1 VRAIVS
7 HLRAHQH
14 LVVSAA
20 AGIVTGG
27 VAVAT
32 RWGGDNIVSQSLV
45 GWNVGAWIYLVWAAW
60 WMTHADHGRLI
71 RTAKEQAEGA
81 GAVLAIVTTAAL
93 ACLGAVIVELSAAK
107 AAGPSGALPHVLFAL
122 FTVISSWLLVPIL
135 FTLNYASLYHGRAQT
150 GGLNFADADPK
161 FEPDYSDF
169 LYFSFTIAVASQT
182 ADVAI
187 TNRTM
192 RRLALTQA
200 LLSFV
205 FNTTILAFTIN
216 MAASLF

>member
-1 VRAIVS
+1 VRTVVS
-7 HLRAHQH
+7 HLRAHPH
-14 LVVSAA
+14 LVVSAV

-27 VAVAT
+27 LAVAAH
-32 RWGGDNIVSQSLV
+32 WGGDSTVSQVLV
-45 GWNVGAWIYLVWAAW
+45 GWNVGAWIYLAWAAW
-60 WMTHADHGRLI
+60 SMSHADHGHLI
-71 RTAKEQAEGA
+71 RVAKAQAEGA
-81 GAVLAIVTTAAL
+81 GAVLAIVASAAL
-93 ACLGAVIVELSAAK
+93 ASLGAVVVELSAAK

-122 FTVISSWLLVPIL
+122 TTVVSAWLLVPTL
-135 FTLNYASLYHGRAQT
+135 FTLSYASLYHGRAKG
-150 GGLNFADADPK
+150 GGLDFQEADPK
-161 FEPDYSDF
+161 FEPDYGDF

-192 RRLALTQA
+192 RRLALKQA

-216 MAASLF
+216 LAASLF

>member
-1 VRAIVS
+1 VRTVVS
-7 HLRAHQH
+7 HLRAHPH
-14 LVVSAA
+14 LVVSTA
-20 AGIVTGG
+20 AGIVAGLL
-27 VAVAT
+27 AVN
-32 RWGGDNIVSQSLV
+32 RQWGGANAVSQGLI
-45 GWNVGAWIYLVWAAW
+45 GWNFGAWVYLLWAAW
-60 WMTHADHGRLI
+60 TMSHADHGHLI
-71 RTAKEQAEGA
+71 RTAKAQAEGA
-81 GAVLAIVTTAAL
+81 GVVLAIVTSAAL
-93 ACLGAVIVELSAAK
+93 ACLGAVVVELSAAK

-122 FTVISSWLLVPIL
+122 VTVISSWLLVPTL
-135 FTLNYASLYHGRAQT
+135 FTLNYASLYHGSSRT
-150 GGLNFADADPK
+150 GGLNFQDSSAN

-187 TNRTM
+187 TSRIM
-192 RRLALTQA
+192 RRLALKQA